1 MSPST
6 VPARIL
12 CVIGSGGMGLAVAR
26 RLGSGRTIFLAD
38 YSQANLDAAT
48 KALQDEGHTVE
59 PQLVDVADFDAVQ
72 TFARAAAAAGH
83 IETVVHTAG
92 LSPSMAPA
100 KRVFE
105 VDLLGTVHVI
115 DAFTDLIPAG
125 SSLTCISSVS
135 RFGLNPSPEL
145 IDHLAHAP
153 RDKLL
158 TTPSLLALEEG
169 QGPNVY
175 TDSTVAYQLSKR
187 ANYLRVQASVRSWG
201 ARGARIN
208 TVSPGVVLTALIRLE
223 MAAFG
228 DAVKNMI
235 ETQPVPRGGTSNDI
249 AGVVAFLA
257 GPDASYITGS
267 DIVVDGG
274 FMAANQGAY
283 TMPERNEA

>member
-59 PQLVDVADFDAVQ
+59 PHFVDVADFDAVQ

-83 IETVVHTAG
+83 NETVVHTAG

-135 RFGLNPSPEL
+135 RFGLKPSPEL
-145 IDHLAHAP
+145 IGHLAHAP

-187 ANYLRVQASVRSWG
+187 ANYLRVQASVRAWG

>member
-1 MSPST
+1 M
-6 VPARIL
+6 
-12 CVIGSGGMGLAVAR
+12 
-26 RLGSGRTIFLAD
+26 
-38 YSQANLDAAT
+38 
-48 KALQDEGHTVE
+48 E
-59 PQLVDVADFDAVQ
+59 PHLVDVADFDAVQ

-92 LSPSMAPA
+92 LSPSMASA

-115 DAFTDLIPAG
+115 DAFTDLIPTGA
-125 SSLTCISSVS
+125 SLTCISSVA
-135 RFGLNPSPEL
+135 RFGLDPSPDL
-145 IDHLAHAP
+145 IAHLTNAP

-158 TTPSLLALEEG
+158 TTPSVLALEES

-175 TDSTVAYQLSKR
+175 TNPTLAYQLSKR
-187 ANYLRVQASVRSWG
+187 GNQLRVQASAQAWG

-223 MAAFG
+223 MATYG
-228 DAVKNMI
+228 DAVKDMM
-235 ETQPVPRGGTSNDI
+235 ERQPVPRGGTANDI

-274 FMAANQGAY
+274 FMAANGGKY
-283 TMPERNEA
+283 TMPEANEA